1 MSIDNTFGG
10 VTSYTGSDR
19 DGLVTEEPRLALS
32 SNQSAAAADGDAP
45 SELEPPAEFQNKSY
59 ELAFLGGQLR
69 ERVLSSAS
77 TRGASGSQGNVA
89 FTVKLPEDP
98 SKRYDSREV
107 RNKILRE
114 QFGFS
119 DEQIAEY
126 DLYTDGKGFVVF
138 NERNPKNKGADKI
151 WATPREVKSWEN
163 RKTGEVSVNVPESKV
178 AELRGFPAKL
188 DALRKEAGDLIAG
201 HFVEM
206 LAPFGRE
213 SFGRELAGT
222 LAQRPELVREVFNQL
237 DGQTRAEVGRSMAG
251 SLTDQQLVALAR
263 TAGGKDLLQKI
274 GKSLEGDAALG
285 SFQLFGQGRQ
295 EVRQRIVTALAA
307 AAVPER
313 PRGGARY
320 TAADLKILYGRDVYG
335 DIDDWV
341 NNIARGEGG
350 FATSGDV
357 GDGAGLS
364 VGIMQWTQSSG
375 RLGELMRKYKEVA
388 ERDGK
393 LEEFYQVFG
402 GNEQAE
408 DLLAKLDGSNP
419 SSVKLATIKPLFAE
433 AGRRDVFKKAQV
445 EAAREAAR
453 GYINL
458 VAPYLPYSAADGQV
472 SGRMLA
478 AGLVV
483 KNIGGARDDPS
494 FVRRA
499 MGRAT
504 AELYDEVAAK
514 NPDFNRQLQERLA
527 AAREQNKELKPK
539 ELQAVLDRETAQ
551 FKREVVE
558 RNVSEQRFL
567 DRVVDVGPRI
577 LYTTPWKYTKYHAGV
592 ENRIRE
598 AINSVDAN
606 KRVNPRGL

>member
-1 MSIDNTFGG
+1 MGIDNNVGG
-10 VTSYTGSDR
+10 VTNYNGSDR
-19 DGLVTEEPRLALS
+19 DGLVTEESQTALS
-32 SNQSAAAADGDAP
+32 SNQSTAAVADGDAP
-45 SELEPPAEFQNKSY
+45 VELEPPAEFQNRSY
-59 ELAFLGGQLR
+59 ELAFLGGQMR
-69 ERVLSSAS
+69 ERVLRSAS
-77 TRGASGSQGNVA
+77 TEGGGGSQANVA
-89 FTVKLPEDP
+89 FTVKLPDDP
-98 SKRYDSREV
+98 AKRYDSREV

-119 DEQIAEY
+119 DEDIAEY
-126 DLYTDGKGFVVF
+126 DLYTNGKGFIVF
-138 NERNPKNKGADKI
+138 NERNPKNKGENKL
-151 WATPREVKSWEN
+151 WATTREVKGWEN
-163 RKTGEVSVNVPESKV
+163 RKTGEVTVNVPESKV
-178 AELRGFPAKL
+178 AELKEFPARL
-188 DALRKEAGDLIAG
+188 AALRKEAGDLIVK
-201 HFVEM
+201 HFVDM
-206 LAPFGRE
+206 LVPLGRA

-222 LAQRPELVREVFNQL
+222 LSQRPELVREVFNQF
-237 DGQTRAEVGRSMAG
+237 DGQTRAEVGRSLVG

-263 TAGGKDLLQKI
+263 TNGGKDLLQKI
-274 GKSLEGDAALG
+274 GQSLEGDATPSL
-285 SFQLFGQGRQ
+285 QLFGQSRE

-307 AAVPER
+307 AAVPEQ

-320 TAADLKILYGRDVYG
+320 TAEDLKLLYGQDVYA

-364 VGIMQWTQSSG
+364 VGIMQWTQSSR

-402 GNEQAE
+402 GKEQAE
-408 DLLAKLDGSNP
+408 DLLAKLEGNNP
-419 SSVKLATIKPLFAE
+419 MSVSLATIKPLFAE
-433 AGRRDVFKKAQV
+433 AGRRDVFKKAQI
-445 EAAREAAR
+445 EAAREEAR
-453 GYINL
+453 GYVNL
-458 VAPYLPYSAADGQV
+458 VAPYLPYSAADGKI

-483 KNIGGARDDPS
+483 KNIGGAKDNPA

-499 MGRAT
+499 VNRAT

-514 NPDFNRQLQERLA
+514 NPDLNRQLQERLA
-527 AAREQNKELKPK
+527 AAREQNKDLAPK
-539 ELQAVLDRETAQ
+539 KLQEVLDRETAQ
-551 FKREVVE
+551 FKRETVE
-558 RNVSEQRFL
+558 QNVTEQYFL
-567 DRVVDVGPRI
+567 DRLVDVAPRI
-577 LYTTPWKYTKYHAGV
+577 LYTTPWKYTKYHNGV

-606 KRVNPRGL
+606 KRVNPREL